1 MNIKTMIENEID
13 FLRNV
18 ADEIQKIKCKIANKT
33 DEDRKTWDEL
43 YYIKQ
48 QLLETR
54 IAELKKELKDLG
66 LRGKNGI

>member
-1 MNIKTMIENEID
+1 MIENEID